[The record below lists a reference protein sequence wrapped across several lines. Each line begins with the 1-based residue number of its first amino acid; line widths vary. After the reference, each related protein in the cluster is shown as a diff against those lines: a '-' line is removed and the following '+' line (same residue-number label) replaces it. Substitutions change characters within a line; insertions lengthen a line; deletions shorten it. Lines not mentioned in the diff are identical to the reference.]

1 MDSTAY
7 KSGVTN
13 AFKNAADSYDRGGV
27 GFFTPMGRRLVDL
40 AAPRPGE
47 RLLDVGCGRGA
58 ALFPA
63 ARAVGP
69 AGRVVGIDIADTMI
83 EAARAEAARAGADNV
98 ELLVMDA
105 ERPRT
110 PSRSRRARA
119 AASL

>member
-1 MDSTAY
+1 
-7 KSGVTN
+7 
-13 AFKNAADSYDRGGV
+13 
-27 GFFTPMGRRLVDL
+27 MGRRLVDL

>member
-1 MDSTAY
+1 
-7 KSGVTN
+7 
-13 AFKNAADSYDRGGV
+13 
-27 GFFTPMGRRLVDL
+27 MGRRLVDL

-69 AGRVVGIDIADTMI
+69 AGRVVGPAGRAVGIDIADTMI